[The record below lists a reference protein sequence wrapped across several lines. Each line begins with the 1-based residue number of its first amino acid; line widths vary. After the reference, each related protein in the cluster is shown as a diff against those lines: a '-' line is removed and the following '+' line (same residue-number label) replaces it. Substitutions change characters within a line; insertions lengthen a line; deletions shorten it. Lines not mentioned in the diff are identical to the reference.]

1 MHQTDFLLSSS
12 RNSKG
17 ASSMKKKRPV
27 FLVVLFLSLA
37 IGLAACV
44 RSAATPMPET
54 GEQQAPA
61 DATEDAMAV
70 LAEHGTQTAIAA
82 TGEVATA
89 EATEAP
95 KPTAT
100 PEPQEEGEPEPEEEQ
115 EPQEE
120 AGEEEQEP
128 PPAVKEEYPVPDTYT
143 LNPGE
148 FPYCIAR
155 RFDIAP
161 SALLNANNLS
171 RSSVV
176 YPGTT
181 LTIPKNAPD
190 FNEGPRA
197 LRQHPTTYTVR
208 GGDTIYSI
216 ACLFGDVFPQAIADA
231 NGLKGAYTLN
241 VGQTIKIP

>member
-1 MHQTDFLLSSS
+1 
-12 RNSKG
+12 
-17 ASSMKKKRPV
+17 MKKKRDV
-27 FLVVLFLSLA
+27 FLVVIFLFFA

-44 RSAATPMPET
+44 RSAATPMPDPE
-54 GEQQAPA
+54 GQQAPA
-61 DATEDAMAV
+61 DATGDAMAV
-70 LAEHGTQTAIAA
+70 LAEHGTQTAVAA

-89 EATEAP
+89 EATEPP

-100 PEPQEEGEPEPEEEQ
+100 PEPQEEAE
-115 EPQEE
+115 
-120 AGEEEQEP
+120 GEEEQEQEP
-128 PPAVKEEYPVPDTYT
+128 EEEAEEEEQESQPAVKEEYPIPDSYT
-143 LNPGE
+143 LNTGE

-161 SALLNANNLS
+161 SALLNTNNLN

-181 LTIPKNAPD
+181 LTIPKNAPN

-197 LRQHPTTYTVR
+197 LRQHPTSYTVR

-231 NGLKGAYTLN
+231 NGLEGSYTLN

>member
-1 MHQTDFLLSSS
+1 
-12 RNSKG
+12 
-17 ASSMKKKRPV
+17 MKKKRDV
-27 FLVVLFLSLA
+27 FLVVIFLFFA

-44 RSAATPMPET
+44 RSAATPMPEPDSPSPT
-54 GEQQAPA
+54 NDGTLEPFDYLELQRQTSVVLTENASISGE
-61 DATEDAMAV
+61 
-70 LAEHGTQTAIAA
+70 
-82 TGEVATA
+82 A
-89 EATEAP
+89 EATEPP

-100 PEPQEEGEPEPEEEQ
+100 PEPQEEAE
-115 EPQEE
+115 
-120 AGEEEQEP
+120 GEEEQEQEP
-128 PPAVKEEYPVPDTYT
+128 EEEAEEEEQESQPAVKEEYPIPDSYT
-143 LNPGE
+143 LNTGE

-161 SALLNANNLS
+161 SALLNTNNLN

-181 LTIPKNAPD
+181 LTIPKNAPN

-231 NGLKGAYTLN
+231 NGLEGSYTLN

>member
-1 MHQTDFLLSSS
+1 
-12 RNSKG
+12 
-17 ASSMKKKRPV
+17 MKKKRDV
-27 FLVVLFLSLA
+27 FLVVIFLFFA

-44 RSAATPMPET
+44 RSAATPMPDPE
-54 GEQQAPA
+54 GQQAPA
-61 DATEDAMAV
+61 DATGDAMAV
-70 LAEHGTQTAIAA
+70 LAEHGTQTAVAA

-89 EATEAP
+89 EATEPP

-100 PEPQEEGEPEPEEEQ
+100 PEPQEEAE
-115 EPQEE
+115 
-120 AGEEEQEP
+120 GEEEQEQEP
-128 PPAVKEEYPVPDTYT
+128 EEEAEEEEQESQPAVKEEYPIPDSYT
-143 LNPGE
+143 LNTGE

-161 SALLNANNLS
+161 SALLNTNNLN

-181 LTIPKNAPD
+181 LTIPKNAPN

-231 NGLKGAYTLN
+231 NGLEGSYTLN

>member
-1 MHQTDFLLSSS
+1 
-12 RNSKG
+12 
-17 ASSMKKKRPV
+17 MKKKRKV
-27 FLVVLFLSLA
+27 FLVVFFLFLA

-44 RSAATPMPET
+44 RTAATPMPEP
-54 GEQQAPA
+54 GGQQAPA
-61 DATEDAMAV
+61 DATQEVMSN
-70 LAEHGTQTAIAA
+70 LAEHATQTAVALS
-82 TGEVATA
+82 GEDATA
-89 EATEAP
+89 EATEPP

-100 PEPQEEGEPEPEEEQ
+100 PEPQEEAEGEEQQEEQEQEPEEEA
-115 EPQEE
+115 E
-120 AGEEEQEP
+120 EEEQESQ
-128 PPAVKEEYPVPDTYT
+128 PAVQEEYPIPDTYT
-143 LNPGE
+143 LNTGE

-161 SALLNANNLS
+161 SALLNANNLN
-171 RSSVV
+171 RSSIV

-181 LTIPKNAPD
+181 LTIPKNAPN

-231 NGLKGAYTLN
+231 NGLEGAYTLN
-241 VGQTIKIP
+241 VGKTIKIP

>member
-1 MHQTDFLLSSS
+1 MNKNRHL
-12 RNSKG
+12 
-17 ASSMKKKRPV
+17 
-27 FLVVLFLSLA
+27 FLVVFFLFIA

-44 RSAATPMPET
+44 KSAATPMPEP
-54 GEQQAPA
+54 GGQQAPA
-61 DATEDAMAV
+61 DATQEVMSN
-70 LAEHGTQTAIAA
+70 LAEYATQTAVALSGEDA
-82 TGEVATA
+82 TL
-89 EATEAP
+89 EATEPP

-100 PEPQEEGEPEPEEEQ
+100 PEPQEEAEGEEQQEEQEQEPEEEA
-115 EPQEE
+115 E
-120 AGEEEQEP
+120 EEEQESQ
-128 PPAVKEEYPVPDTYT
+128 PAAKEDYPIPDQYT
-143 LNPGE
+143 LKPGE

-161 SALLNANNLS
+161 SALLSVNNLN

-181 LTIPKNAPD
+181 LTIPKNASN
-190 FNEGPRA
+190 FNEGARS

-231 NGLKGAYTLN
+231 NGLEGAYTLN
-241 VGQTIKIP
+241 VGKAITIP

>member
-1 MHQTDFLLSSS
+1 
-12 RNSKG
+12 
-17 ASSMKKKRPV
+17 MKKKRDV
-27 FLVVLFLSLA
+27 FLVVIFLFFA

-44 RSAATPMPET
+44 RSAATPMPDPE
-54 GEQQAPA
+54 GQQAPA
-61 DATEDAMAV
+61 DATGDAMAV
-70 LAEHGTQTAIAA
+70 LAEHGTQTAVAA

-89 EATEAP
+89 EATEPP

-100 PEPQEEGEPEPEEEQ
+100 PEPQEEAE
-115 EPQEE
+115 
-120 AGEEEQEP
+120 GEEEQEQEP
-128 PPAVKEEYPVPDTYT
+128 EEEAEEEEQESQPAVKEEYPIPDSYT
-143 LNPGE
+143 LNTGE

-161 SALLNANNLS
+161 SALLNTNNLN

-181 LTIPKNAPD
+181 LTIPKNATN

-197 LRQHPTTYTVR
+197 LRQHPTSYTVR

-231 NGLKGAYTLN
+231 NGLEGSYTLN